1 MICAYNVMLLIC
13 LRIHRRSSVKN
24 VQNQGRVLPY
34 THIIL
39 TSEFCPVGRFLQV
52 CLRILPPTHVRRSH
66 LRISSLSA
74 VWKCR
79 SKMRPMEGKVVVH
92 TSRVNE
98 HSTDKRLGQA
108 YGSIQDWWPHNKY
121 LDLTRVKL
129 KYAQFSLLSR
139 SNDRCQTALPNQLTV
154 PVPAESIINRG
165 ELQIVFKV
173 N

>member
-1 MICAYNVMLLIC
+1 MGLNLSRSVLELMICAFNVMLLIC

-79 SKMRPMEGKVVVH
+79 SKMRPMEGKVVVVH

-108 YGSIQDWWPHNKY
+108 YHMVQS
-121 LDLTRVKL
+121 RVLVRIKKIISGDISGDICRQPRQNCVHL
-129 KYAQFSLLSR
+129 SL
-139 SNDRCQTALPNQLTV
+139 
-154 PVPAESIINRG
+154 
-165 ELQIVFKV
+165 
-173 N
+173 